1 MALLGA
7 SVAPLVAVMKRGL
20 PGLAALLIVAGLA
33 GCATPPLAPT
43 SGPAMVP
50 RAVAVDNLPA
60 GEQLW
65 GGVIVRIDNL
75 QELTRLEVVS
85 YPLRQQEPQTGRM
98 TDGRFLLEVPGF
110 LDPVD
115 FRTGRRV
122 TARGLVERTEA
133 GRIGE
138 VDYVFP
144 VLVASE
150 VHLWPDPPA
159 RGRDSGRVQ
168 FGIGIGIGL

>member
-1 MALLGA
+1 MAQMVTRMRRRLRSFA
-7 SVAPLVAVMKRGL
+7 AIVVA
-20 PGLAALLIVAGLA
+20 IGLA
-33 GCATPPLAPT
+33 GCATPPFAPV
-43 SGPAMVP
+43 SGPEVSP
-50 RAVAVDNLPA
+50 RGVVGDPLPVS
-60 GEQLW
+60 EQVW
-65 GGVIVRIDNL
+65 GGVIVRIQNL
-75 QELTRLEVVS
+75 PELTRFEVVS
-85 YPLRQQEPQTGRM
+85 YPLGSSQEPRTARM

-115 FRTGRRV
+115 FRAGRRV

-159 RGRDSGRVQ
+159 RERDSGRVQ

>member
-1 MALLGA
+1 MRTPLGWLTALL
-7 SVAPLVAVMKRGL
+7 
-20 PGLAALLIVAGLA
+20 LILGLA
-33 GCATPPLAPT
+33 GCATPPLTPAP
-43 SGPAMVP
+43 GPEVTP
-50 RAVAVDNLPA
+50 RAAVLDALPVA
-60 GEQLW
+60 EQVW
-65 GGVIVRIDNL
+65 GGVIVRVENL
-75 QELTRLEVVS
+75 PDQTRLEVVS
-85 YPLRQQEPQTGRM
+85 YPLRNQEPQTGRM

-115 FRTGRRV
+115 HRTGRRI

-150 VHLWPDPPA
+150 VHLWPETPVGP
-159 RGRDSGRVQ
+159 RDTGRVR